1 MAGNKEAFQKAMN
14 QGHSAA
20 WDQEWDQAANFYSAA
35 LDEFPD
41 HSMALSSLGLA
52 MYEMQDYETALTCYQ
67 RAAILTPEDP
77 VPQEKIAR
85 IFERM
90 GRLDEAVRAST
101 QAAEMHLKARS
112 ADKAIDN
119 WNRVLSLQPENII
132 VRSRL
137 ANVYERLGRKE
148 EAVNEYIA
156 TSSILQHNG
165 DLTRALKVTE
175 HAQKLIPDN
184 QEVRLAL
191 HMLRSNQF
199 LPRPSRPRGGT
210 APVRMAVVRQL
221 ENASDESANTQADP
235 IAEARQKALVDLAAQ
250 LFDQAEEPGTGSST
264 STRRGI
270 NALTRGVGESPAVN
284 NGSERTRIILHLG
297 QAIDSQT
304 QGDFDQAA
312 VELEHAIGL
321 GLHQPSAYFNL
332 GMLVIEKDREKA
344 QPFLQQSVKHPD
356 YALASNL
363 LMAKAYVQ
371 SEQWNEAATAY
382 LQSLA
387 LADAQTVPADQADE
401 LMQMYEPILD
411 SQSNNADNASFKHIC
426 QTIESQLIR
435 PDWRQ
440 YLNKARQQLP
450 IQPDGSPPLPIAE
463 MVLEMR
469 STQVVETMAHVR
481 SLAQEGKLHSAIEEA
496 FYALQYAPT
505 YMPLH
510 LLLGELML
518 QDQRVQDAVH
528 KFMVVADL
536 YTVRNE
542 TSRAIRT
549 LKRVTQLV
557 PMDLNVRQRLIDL
570 LIAHD
575 KPEEALNESQEL
587 AGIYYRLAEL
597 DKARQTYLDALKIAQ
612 KSKNNRAWGVNLL
625 LKVADIDLQR
635 LNLRQALRI
644 YEQIRTIQPDE
655 PSVHAQLV
663 MLNLRL
669 GQEMAAIKELD
680 EYLAF
685 LESTGKRVQAIEF
698 INDLLLDH
706 GKRLDLRRR
715 LADLYVRNNQVNEA
729 VIQLDAVADSLLSEN
744 RNLEAIN
751 MMETIISIKPPNV
764 EEYRLALENL
774 RRDMLRK

>member
-35 LDEFPD
+35 LEEFPD
-41 HSMALSSLGLA
+41 HSLALSSLGLA
-52 MYEMQDYETALTCYQ
+52 MYEMHDYETSLNCYQ
-67 RAAILTPEDP
+67 KAASLAPEDP

-90 GRLDEAVRAST
+90 GRLDDAVRACMQS
-101 QAAEMHLKARS
+101 AEMHLKARS
-112 ADKAIDN
+112 ADKAIDS
-119 WNRVLSLQPENII
+119 WNRVLSLQPENIT

-137 ANVYERLGRKE
+137 ANVYERMGRKE
-148 EAVNEYIA
+148 DAVNEYISTA
-156 TSSILQHNG
+156 SILQHNG

-175 HAQKLIPDN
+175 HAQQLMPEN

-199 LPRPSRPRGGT
+199 LPRPVRPRGGT
-210 APVRMAVVRQL
+210 GPVRMAVVRQL
-221 ENASDESANTQADP
+221 ENTNDVRVDTQADP
-235 IAEARQKALVDLAAQ
+235 VAEARQKALVNLAAQ
-250 LFDQAEEPGTGSST
+250 LFDQAEETIMASTTGN
-264 STRRGI
+264 RRGI
-270 NALTRGVGESPAVN
+270 NALTRGVGVSPAVD
-284 NGSERTRIILHLG
+284 NGSDRTRTILHLG

-312 VELEHAIGL
+312 VELEHALSL
-321 GLHQPSAYFNL
+321 GFRQPSAYFSL
-332 GMLVIEKDREKA
+332 GLLILEKDRDKA
-344 QPFLQQSVKHPD
+344 QRYLQQSVKHPD

-363 LMAKAYVQ
+363 LLAKAFVKN
-371 SEQWNEAATAY
+371 EQWREASTAY

-387 LADAQTVPADQADE
+387 LADAQTVLPEQGDE
-401 LMQMYEPILD
+401 LAQLYEPIID
-411 SQSNNADNASFKHIC
+411 SQSNVADQASLQHTC
-426 QTIESQLIR
+426 QTIESQLMR
-435 PDWRQ
+435 PDWRS

-450 IQPDGSPPLPIAE
+450 IQPEGSPPIPIAE

-469 STQVVETMAHVR
+469 GTQVVETLAYIR
-481 SLAQEGKLHSAIEEA
+481 SLAVDGKVHSAMEEA
-496 FYALQYAPT
+496 LYALQFAPT

-510 LLLGELML
+510 LLIGELML
-518 QDQRVQDAVH
+518 QDQRVTEAVH

-536 YTVRNE
+536 YMVRNE

-557 PMDLNVRQRLIDL
+557 PMDFNVRQRLIDQ

-575 KPEEALNESQEL
+575 KAEEALIESQEL
-587 AGIYYRLAEL
+587 ADIYYRLAEL

-612 KSKNNRAWGVNLL
+612 KSKNNRTWGVSLL

-655 PSVHAQLV
+655 PSVRAQLV

-669 GQEMAAIKELD
+669 GQDTAAIKELD
-680 EYLAF
+680 EYLSF
-685 LESTGKRVQAIEF
+685 LEITGKRTQAIEF
-698 INDLLLDH
+698 ISDLLVDH

-729 VIQLDAVADSLLSEN
+729 VIQLDAVADTLLNEN

-751 MMETIISIKPPNV
+751 MLETIISLKPANV
-764 EEYRLALENL
+764 GEYRTVIESL